1 MGAPGEDEGSPESEP
16 LVTCTLQGGTLSVH
30 DDHVSIERSSASM
43 FEDKRIPMAE
53 IRGVE
58 FTAGITTGHIQILQ
72 AGVEPDEAGLLSHPV
87 DENTLYVSR
96 LRRGCA
102 ERARD
107 DVLERAGLGTRPRRP
122 QSGLVRPVV
131 EGDDGGPTDQGGWDC
146 RWVRRVR
153 ASLSRPPGPVG
164 RKALYRSWANRRA

>member
-1 MGAPGEDEGSPESEP
+1 MVAPGDGGSAEREGSDGEREP

-30 DDHVSIERSSASM
+30 DDRVTIERSSASM
-43 FEDKRIPMAE
+43 FGDKRIPMEE

-58 FTAGITTGHIQILQ
+58 FTAGIATGHIQIRQ

-87 DENTLYVSR
+87 DENTLYFPR

-107 DVLERAGLGTRPRRP
+107 AILERAGVGT
-122 QSGLVRPVV
+122 
-131 EGDDGGPTDQGGWDC
+131 
-146 RWVRRVR
+146 
-153 ASLSRPPGPVG
+153 
-164 RKALYRSWANRRA
+164 